1 MLEKL
6 QKFVDEMKSTSSLN
20 EKKVIIDSIKNNE
33 FITSSLNY
41 TYDPY
46 KKYYVTSKTC
56 KKNSG
61 LFKYNLYNDLFNLL
75 DDLSNR
81 VITGHDSIAAVN
93 GFITTNPKY
102 EDLIFSIIDRNLEIR
117 ASDSVINKVIP
128 NLIPTFD
135 VALATK
141 YEPKF
146 CDFENEVWLGSRK
159 LDGVRCLIRKEGN
172 KVTAYS
178 RQGNEFTT
186 LQKVIDDVSMMPNDF
201 VLDGEICLMD
211 ENDNE
216 DFQGIMKQI
225 KRKDHTIKNPKY
237 IIFDYLTLE
246 EFDTKESNTKLSDRL
261 IRLPLHQYDTLSIL
275 EQINIDNEQQ
285 LSEMIAD
292 ADANGYEGVM
302 LRKDVGYEGKRSK
315 NLLKCKK
322 FFDAEYKVLDWAS
335 RAGTWDMSL
344 KSGVITS
351 NHLPLNACQ
360 RLARACVCHVQLA
373 TRTATIPV
381 RRGTLRSWTSGC
393 RIPLHRS
400 TQPYTTARMR
410 ELFTTCYPLTPWSLG
425 EQGKKAAGDSFKRRD
440 CPTYRVGRPLD
451 RQSLGLLSAGR
462 MCHV

>member
-1 MLEKL
+1 MLERL
-6 QKFVDEMKSTSSLN
+6 QKFVDEMKATSSLN
-20 EKKVIIDSIKNNE
+20 EKKVIIKSIE
-33 FITSSLNY
+33 QDTFITKALNY
-41 TYDPY
+41 TFDPY

-56 KKNSG
+56 KKNLDLIQRQVSYG
-61 LFKYNLYNDLFNLL
+61 NLFYLL
-75 DDLSNR
+75 DDLNNR
-81 VITGHDSIAAVN
+81 VITGHSAISAVN
-93 GFITTNPKY
+93 RYIEDNVEYK
-102 EDLIFSIIDRNLEIR
+102 DLIFSIIDRNLEIR

-146 CDFENEVWLGSRK
+146 CNFETEEWYASRK
-159 LDGVRCLIRKEGN
+159 LDGVRCIIRKEGN

-186 LQKVIDDVSMMPNDF
+186 LQKVLDDILYIGNEVSYHDDF
-201 VLDGEICLMD
+201 ILDGEICLMD
-211 ENDNE
+211 DNGNE

-237 IIFDYLTLE
+237 IIFDHLTLE

-322 FFDAEYKVLDWAS
+322 FFDAEYKVLDIEFDSHRVIREGKEVVIPMLANVWIEHKGYKVAVGS
-335 RAGTWDMSL
+335 GWNQEQRIRYQANPEQLLGKTITVQYFEETKNQDGGLSL
-344 KSGVITS
+344 RFPTVK
-351 NHLPLNACQ
+351 
-360 RLARACVCHVQLA
+360 HV
-373 TRTATIPV
+373 
-381 RRGTLRSWTSGC
+381 
-393 RIPLHRS
+393 
-400 TQPYTTARMR
+400 Y
-410 ELFTTCYPLTPWSLG
+410 EN
-425 EQGKKAAGDSFKRRD
+425 
-440 CPTYRVGRPLD
+440 GRN
-451 RQSLGLLSAGR
+451 
-462 MCHV
+462 V

>member
-322 FFDAEYKVLDWAS
+322 FFDAEYKVLDIEFDS
-335 RAGTWDMSL
+335 HR
-344 KSGVITS
+344 VIREGKEIVI
-351 NHLPLNACQ
+351 PM
-360 RLARACVCHVQLA
+360 LANVWIEHK
-373 TRTATIPV
+373 
-381 RRGTLRSWTSGC
+381 G
-393 RIPLHRS
+393 
-400 TQPYTTARMR
+400 
-410 ELFTTCYPLTPWSLG
+410 
-425 EQGKKAAGDSFKRRD
+425 
-440 CPTYRVGRPLD
+440 YRVAVGSGWNQEQRIRYQANPEQLLGKTITVQYFEETKNQEGGISLRFPTVKHVYENGRN
-451 RQSLGLLSAGR
+451 
-462 MCHV
+462 V

>member
-1 MLEKL
+1 MLERL

-20 EKKVIIDSIKNNE
+20 EKKVIIDSIKTDE

-61 LFKYNLYNDLFNLL
+61 LFKYNLHNDLFDLL

-81 VITGHDSIAAVN
+81 VITGHDAIAAVN
-93 GFITTNPKY
+93 GFITANTKY
-102 EDLIFSIIDRNLEIR
+102 EDIIFSIIDRNLEIR

-146 CDFENEVWLGSRK
+146 CDFENEDWMASRK
-159 LDGVRCLIRKEGN
+159 LDGVRCIIRKEGN

-186 LQKVIDDVSMMPNDF
+186 LQKVINDVSKIRGNF

-211 ENDNE
+211 ENNNE

-225 KRKDHTIKNPKY
+225 KKKDHQIENPKY
-237 IIFDYLTLE
+237 VMFDCLEIE
-246 EFDTKESNTKLSDRL
+246 EFDNKVGN
-261 IRLPLHQYDTLSIL
+261 INL
-275 EQINIDNEQQ
+275 EQRYESLNDIDLSKYPTLDVLEQHSISSIED
-285 LSEMIAD
+285 LTAMIDEAEKQ
-292 ADANGYEGVM
+292 GHEGVM
-302 LRKDVGYEGKRSK
+302 LRKDAGYEGKRTK

-322 FFDAEYKVLDWAS
+322 FFDAEYEVLDIEFDSHRVIREGKEVVIPMLANVWIEHKGYKVAVGS
-335 RAGTWDMSL
+335 GWNQEQRIRYQANPEQLLGKTITVQYFEETKNQDGGLSL
-344 KSGVITS
+344 RFPTVK
-351 NHLPLNACQ
+351 
-360 RLARACVCHVQLA
+360 HV
-373 TRTATIPV
+373 
-381 RRGTLRSWTSGC
+381 
-393 RIPLHRS
+393 
-400 TQPYTTARMR
+400 Y
-410 ELFTTCYPLTPWSLG
+410 EN
-425 EQGKKAAGDSFKRRD
+425 
-440 CPTYRVGRPLD
+440 GRN
-451 RQSLGLLSAGR
+451 
-462 MCHV
+462 V

>member
-33 FITSSLNY
+33 FITSALNY

-46 KKYYVTSKTC
+46 KKYYVTSKSC

-93 GFITTNPKY
+93 GFVTANTKY
-102 EDLIFSIIDRNLEIR
+102 KDLIFSIIDRNLEIR
-117 ASDSVINKVIP
+117 ASDSVINKVIS

-141 YEPKF
+141 YEPRF

-186 LQKVIDDVSMMPNDF
+186 LQKVIDDVSMMTNDF

-237 IIFDYLTLE
+237 IIFDYLTLQ
-246 EFDTKESNTKLSDRL
+246 EFDTKESDTKLSDRL

-275 EQINIDNEQQ
+275 EQINIDNEPQ

-302 LRKDVGYEGKRSK
+302 LRKNVGYEGKRSK

-322 FFDAEYKVLDWAS
+322 FFDAEYEVLDIEFDS
-335 RAGTWDMSL
+335 HR
-344 KSGVITS
+344 VIREGKEVVI
-351 NHLPLNACQ
+351 PM
-360 RLARACVCHVQLA
+360 LANVWIEHK
-373 TRTATIPV
+373 
-381 RRGTLRSWTSGC
+381 G
-393 RIPLHRS
+393 
-400 TQPYTTARMR
+400 
-410 ELFTTCYPLTPWSLG
+410 
-425 EQGKKAAGDSFKRRD
+425 
-440 CPTYRVGRPLD
+440 YRVAVGSGWNQEQRIRYQANPEQLLGKTITVQYFEETKNQEGGISLRFPTVKHVYENGRN
-451 RQSLGLLSAGR
+451 
-462 MCHV
+462 V

>member
-33 FITSSLNY
+33 FITSALNY

-46 KKYYVTSKTC
+46 KKYYVTSKSC

-61 LFKYNLYNDLFNLL
+61 LFKYNIYNDLFNLL

-93 GFITTNPKY
+93 GFVTANTKY
-102 EDLIFSIIDRNLEIR
+102 KDLIFSIIDRNLEIR

-186 LQKVIDDVSMMPNDF
+186 IQKVLDEVALIPGDF

-211 ENDNE
+211 KDGNE

-225 KRKDHTIKNPKY
+225 KRKDHTIENPKY
-237 IIFDYLTLE
+237 VIFDYLTLE
-246 EFDTKESNTKLSDRL
+246 EFANKEGTTKLQDRYTSLQTCFKISDL
-261 IRLPLHQYDTLSIL
+261 TFTNILSL
-275 EQINIDNEQQ
+275 LSQIQITGIDH
-285 LSEMIAD
+285 LSEMIAN
-292 ADANGYEGVM
+292 ADANGYEGIM
-302 LRKDVGYEGKRSK
+302 LRKNAGYEGKRSK

-322 FFDAEYKVLDWAS
+322 FFDAEYEVLDIEFDS
-335 RAGTWDMSL
+335 HR
-344 KSGVITS
+344 VIREGKEIVI
-351 NHLPLNACQ
+351 PM
-360 RLARACVCHVQLA
+360 LANVWIEHK
-373 TRTATIPV
+373 
-381 RRGTLRSWTSGC
+381 G
-393 RIPLHRS
+393 
-400 TQPYTTARMR
+400 
-410 ELFTTCYPLTPWSLG
+410 
-425 EQGKKAAGDSFKRRD
+425 
-440 CPTYRVGRPLD
+440 YRVAVGSGWNQEQRIRYQANPEQLLGKTITVQYFEETKNQEGGISLRFPTVKHVYENGRN
-451 RQSLGLLSAGR
+451 
-462 MCHV
+462 V

>member
-56 KKNSG
+56 KKN
-61 LFKYNLYNDLFNLL
+61 FDLLGHPNTYGSIFTLL
-75 DDLSNR
+75 DDLANR
-81 VITGHDSIAAVN
+81 VCTGHDAIANVN
-93 GFITTNPKY
+93 RFILENKQY

-159 LDGVRCLIRKEGN
+159 LDGVRCIIRKEQN
-172 KVTAYS
+172 NIIAYS
-178 RQGNEFTT
+178 REGNKFTT
-186 LQKVIDDVSMMPNDF
+186 IQKVLDEVALIPGDF

-211 ENDNE
+211 KDGNE

-225 KRKDHTIKNPKY
+225 KRKDHTIENPKY
-237 IIFDYLTLE
+237 VIFDYLTLE
-246 EFDTKESNTKLSDRL
+246 EFANKEGTTKLQDRYTSLQTCFKISDL
-261 IRLPLHQYDTLSIL
+261 TFTNILSL
-275 EQINIDNEQQ
+275 LSQIQITGIDH
-285 LSEMIAD
+285 LSEMISD
-292 ADANGYEGVM
+292 ADANGYEGIM
-302 LRKDVGYEGKRSK
+302 LRKNVGYEGKRSK

-322 FFDAEYKVLDWAS
+322 FFDAEYEVLDIEFDS
-335 RAGTWDMSL
+335 HR
-344 KSGVITS
+344 VIREGKEVVI
-351 NHLPLNACQ
+351 PM
-360 RLARACVCHVQLA
+360 LANVWIEHK
-373 TRTATIPV
+373 
-381 RRGTLRSWTSGC
+381 G
-393 RIPLHRS
+393 
-400 TQPYTTARMR
+400 
-410 ELFTTCYPLTPWSLG
+410 
-425 EQGKKAAGDSFKRRD
+425 
-440 CPTYRVGRPLD
+440 YRVAVGSGWNQEQRIRYQANPEQLLGKTITVQYFEETKNQEGGISLRFPTVKHVYENGRN
-451 RQSLGLLSAGR
+451 
-462 MCHV
+462 V